1 MTRAAE
7 ECAMLLARFIAPD
20 RTVQVLL
27 PMIDAE
33 EYPINLAAIKMMT
46 QLIENSGSDA
56 IVEFLPEIIPVLL
69 KVSVGFH
76 TYVPCFSAFIVWQPH
91 RAADMSM
98 NWRQSFFCCCT
109 RSMEQAAYGVETAAI
124 DGLVSS

>member
-46 QLIENSGSDA
+46 QLIENSSSDA

-69 KVSVGFH
+69 KVSVSFH
-76 TYVPCFSAFIVWQPH
+76 IYVPCFSAYSNTGF
-91 RAADMSM
+91 D
-98 NWRQSFFCCCT
+98 FCWAC
-109 RSMEQAAYGVETAAI
+109 I
-124 DGLVSS
+124 L